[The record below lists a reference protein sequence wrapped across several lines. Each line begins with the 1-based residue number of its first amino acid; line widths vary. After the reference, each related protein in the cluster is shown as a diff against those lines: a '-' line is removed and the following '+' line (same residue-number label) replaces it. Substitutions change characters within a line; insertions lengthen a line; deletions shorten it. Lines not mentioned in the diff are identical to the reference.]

1 MRIQLLSLDQFS
13 AWPGIGSSLPLDV
26 QPAAGRIAAI
36 WPNRIIWLDSRGRA
50 DRATLLA
57 FFAAS
62 SARWINGAW
71 NPENGLLCSDGIWRA
86 LIPGVGLYELN
97 LSTGAA
103 GRISEPRLIPGALHP
118 GPEGSVIIR
127 GKEGSMTVRP
137 GGEVT
142 ALPAIAPRSPLAAVS
157 SGFPKLP
164 RAAWISP
171 EDGALYTGG
180 FRMDASLLGG
190 DVNWSMDWW
199 GQSVV
204 IGRSGYLLVVT
215 PGGGGQAENSG
226 AARRIEDP
234 RIPRRWYRVRG
245 AEGRLIL
252 HSPERPEAL
261 IITRASSEPAAPAA
275 PADAVADAPAD
286 AAPAVP
292 AAAPAD
298 AASDAL
304 ADAAPAVP
312 STAPADA
319 AADAPA
325 DAAPAV
331 PAAAPGD
338 AASASPADSPEDAPP
353 AAPEDVFPA
362 LLKAHVL
369 EAGLYLE
376 TGGHEAA
383 AEAFYGWSLPL
394 IRENRSRRPLDA
406 VWARLEGEVT
416 ARRSRL
422 RERL

>member
-1 MRIQLLSLDQFS
+1 MTIQRLSLDQFS
-13 AWPGIGSSLPLDV
+13 AWPGIGGSLPLDV
-26 QPAAGRIAAI
+26 QPAAGRIAAV
-36 WPNRIIWLDSRGRA
+36 WPNRIIWLDSRGHA

-62 SARWINGAW
+62 SAPWINGAW
-71 NPENGLLCSDGIWRA
+71 NPENGLLCTDGIWRA
-86 LIPGVGLYELN
+86 PVPGFGLYELN
-97 LSTGAA
+97 LSTGAV

-127 GKEGSMTVRP
+127 GRQGSMIIRP
-137 GGEVT
+137 GGGLT

-157 SGFPKLP
+157 SSFPKLP
-164 RAAWISP
+164 GAAWISP

-199 GQSVV
+199 GRSVV

-215 PGGGGQAENSG
+215 PGIGGKAENFG
-226 AARRIEDP
+226 AARRIEDS
-234 RIPRRWYRVRG
+234 RIPKRWYRVRG

-252 HSPERPEAL
+252 HAPELPEAL
-261 IITRASSEPAAPAA
+261 IITRTSSEPAAPAA
-275 PADAVADAPAD
+275 PADAPSAD
-286 AAPAVP
+286 
-292 AAAPAD
+292 
-298 AASDAL
+298 
-304 ADAAPAVP
+304 
-312 STAPADA
+312 
-319 AADAPA
+319 
-325 DAAPAV
+325 
-331 PAAAPGD
+331 
-338 AASASPADSPEDAPP
+338 
-353 AAPEDVFPA
+353 DVFPA

-376 TGGHEAA
+376 TGGREAA

-394 IRENRSRRPLDA
+394 IRENRSRRPLDE
-406 VWARLEGEVT
+406 VWARMEEEVT